1 MSLSEI
7 KAYDSSSLDD
17 ESFNHL
23 MLDIKQFVK
32 NEMPD
37 TNEEHNIQISRHI
50 ESFRALLSQK
60 AFIDFIESGKAPES
74 LKNSSDIKSMT
85 EEFKKEHLEFSA
97 SLKSFLQKFSDGID
111 VSFKNELETP
121 EVIQLATKE
130 YNTDIRAL
138 KKKYKIK

>member
-7 KAYDSSSLDD
+7 KAYSSSSLDD
-17 ESFNHL
+17 EGFNHL
-23 MLDIKQFVK
+23 MLNIRQFLK

-37 TNEEHNIQISRHI
+37 TNEEHNIQISQHI
-50 ESFRALLSQK
+50 ESFRALLSK
-60 AFIDFIESGKAPES
+60 KTFIDFIESEKAPES

-97 SLKSFLQKFSDGID
+97 SLESFLQKISDSID
-111 VSFKNELETP
+111 VSFKNELEIP
-121 EVIQLATKE
+121 EVIQLAIKE
-130 YNTDIRAL
+130 DNTDIREL